1 MADRPNQTSKE
12 IVPDFSL
19 PASTGHTLQL
29 ESFLGRSSM
38 VFVFLDYQSERDRRL
53 LDEINSRLKEF
64 GAQRAQM
71 LVIMRLSARDTSQ
84 MAEELDLAVPVL
96 ADANGAMARDY
107 GAESSEQ
114 GGHSVAVVTDEQGVV
129 VRRFAPLDE
138 HAGAAETVDALLGAL
153 DRGESREISVEPD
166 PIGSDEEFY
175 ARIAD
180 EARIPAG
187 EAPVLVRAFL
197 EAVAPS
203 LGEDARAVVSEL
215 APGGLVVP
223 TARDS
228 DAGVE
233 SLLLAALEESS
244 IATGR
249 PAEHARVVAEALRSR
264 ANETQLRRLE
274 AAVDDEDVLSLFE
287 SERGE
292 LTAHHRMAGVSEL
305 SGDEAEHEA
314 SRANSRA
321 NSLSD
326 SH

>member
-1 MADRPNQTSKE
+1 MADRPNQASKE

-29 ESFLGRSSM
+29 DSFLGRTSM
-38 VFVFLDYQSERDRRL
+38 VFVFLDYQSDRDRLL

-96 ADANGAMARDY
+96 ADANGAMAREY

-114 GGHSVAVVTDEQGVV
+114 GADPVAIVTDEQGAV

-138 HAGAAETVDALLGAL
+138 HAEAAETVDALLAAL
-153 DRGESREISVEPD
+153 DRDESSEIPSEPD

-180 EARIPAG
+180 EARIPAE
-187 EAPVLVRAFL
+187 EARALVRAFL

-203 LGEDARAVVSEL
+203 LGDDARAVVSEL
-215 APGGLVVP
+215 APEGLVVP
-223 TARDS
+223 TRGARDP

-244 IATGR
+244 VATGR

-305 SGDEAEHEA
+305 SGDDAGHAEP
-314 SRANSRA
+314 RATP
-321 NSLSD
+321 LSG
-326 SH
+326 

>member
-1 MADRPNQTSKE
+1 MADRPNQGE

-29 ESFLGRSSM
+29 ESFLGRTSM
-38 VFVFLDYQSERDRRL
+38 VFVFLDYQSERDQRL

-71 LVIMRLSARDTSQ
+71 LVIMRLSAHDTSQ
-84 MAEELDLAVPVL
+84 MAEELDIAVPVL
-96 ADANGAMARDY
+96 ADANGAMAREY

-114 GGHSVAVVTDEQGVV
+114 GAYPVAIVTDERGAVI
-129 VRRFAPLDE
+129 RRFAPLDE
-138 HAGAAETVDALLGAL
+138 HPGAAETVDALLGAL
-153 DRGESREISVEPD
+153 DREESSEIFVEPD
-166 PIGSDEEFY
+166 PIGTDEEFY

-180 EARIPAG
+180 EARIPAE
-187 EAPVLVRAFL
+187 EARALVRAFL

-203 LGEDARAVVSEL
+203 LGDDARAVVSEL
-215 APGGLVVP
+215 APEGLLVP
-223 TARDS
+223 TAAARDS

-264 ANETQLRRLE
+264 ANGTQLRRLE

-305 SGDEAEHEA
+305 SGDAAEHEA
-314 SRANSRA
+314 SRATP
-321 NSLSD
+321 L
-326 SH
+326 